1 MQMRWGAL
9 KQSRAGEPWLHFGE
23 LKGFVME
30 NAQLITL
37 SRINA
42 LERQMDIVAN
52 NLANVNTTGYKGEN
66 LLFEEYLMPIASA
79 EEFKHGDRELRFVLD
94 DRTVGNFQT
103 GNIETTGNQ
112 TDVAIKGEGFFAV
125 QTPAGERYT
134 RDGSFTINDQGQLTT
149 HSGFPVLGQ
158 DGPLQ
163 FDQTDK
169 AITITGNGSVSTQ
182 NGEIGRIRI
191 VTFDDVQTLNR
202 KGQNLFEGENPQ
214 VVETPR
220 LAQHSLETA
229 NVDAVGQ
236 ISQMIQV
243 QRAYEQLA
251 SMMTQQNDLR
261 ENAIQTLGRVQ
272 TNA

>member
-1 MQMRWGAL
+1 
-9 KQSRAGEPWLHFGE
+9 
-23 LKGFVME
+23 
-30 NAQLITL
+30 
-37 SRINA
+37 
-42 LERQMDIVAN
+42 
-52 NLANVNTTGYKGEN
+52 
-66 LLFEEYLMPIASA
+66 MPIASA

>member
-9 KQSRAGEPWLHFGE
+9 MQSRAGEPWLHFGE

-134 RDGSFTINDQGQLTT
+134 RDGSFTINDQGQLQHT
-149 HSGFPVLGQ
+149 V
-158 DGPLQ
+158 
-163 FDQTDK
+163 
-169 AITITGNGSVSTQ
+169 VSLCWAKMVPSSS
-182 NGEIGRIRI
+182 IR
-191 VTFDDVQTLNR
+191 
-202 KGQNLFEGENPQ
+202 
-214 VVETPR
+214 
-220 LAQHSLETA
+220 
-229 NVDAVGQ
+229 Q
-236 ISQMIQV
+236 IKQSQ
-243 QRAYEQLA
+243 
-251 SMMTQQNDLR
+251 
-261 ENAIQTLGRVQ
+261 
-272 TNA
+272 